1 MEQFE
6 FEWSFSSKTKRLV
19 SMIEDRIKDLN
30 TANSRIAD
38 GVADEKVR
46 FQLAVNALK
55 VSVLTEVLEMVETI
69 KKG

>member
-1 MEQFE
+1 
-6 FEWSFSSKTKRLV
+6 
-19 SMIEDRIKDLN
+19 MIEDRIKDLN

-55 VSVLTEVLEMVETI
+55 VSVLTEVLEMIETI